1 MEVIE
6 GLNNIIGDIMSF
18 GCRWPDIVTLC
29 VVAKK
34 SRDNVR
40 LVSTR
45 VVLSER
51 LKGIHGHRYR
61 GDLCGRVCSHT
72 TSHR

>member
-1 MEVIE
+1 MTSYYWCRGRGDGFGKVVEVIE

-40 LVSTR
+40 LVSTQ
-45 VVLSER
+45 SGF
-51 LKGIHGHRYR
+51 K
-61 GDLCGRVCSHT
+61 
-72 TSHR
+72 